1 MLQQLTMWPL
11 VNRVVVVTGASSGI
25 GRATALAA
33 AREGAQVVLAA
44 RRKDRL
50 HQAAADVR
58 RMGSVAHVFPVD
70 LADHAAA
77 TWLVSGAIVRLGRI
91 DVLVNAA
98 GYGLYSRIEDGHP
111 DDFERLFGVNVLSPL
126 AAMRAVIP
134 QMRKQGE
141 GHIVNVASLAGAR
154 GVPGLGVYC
163 ATKAALLRAT
173 EAARLELAGS
183 GVRVS
188 AVSIGP
194 VRTEFRDAA
203 EVRPPGRRPRARRF
217 QRLTLTPE
225 LVAAAILRCVRR
237 GARDV
242 TLPPLAH
249 LAFALAPLFPRL
261 SDAVIQRLAPP

>member
-1 MLQQLTMWPL
+1 M
-11 VNRVVVVTGASSGI
+11 R
-25 GRATALAA
+25 
-33 AREGAQVVLAA
+33 
-44 RRKDRL
+44 
-50 HQAAADVR
+50 
-58 RMGSVAHVFPVD
+58 SVAHVFPVD

-77 TWLVSGAIVRLGRI
+77 TWLVSGAVARLGRI

-126 AAMRAVIP
+126 AAMRAAIP

-141 GHIVNVASLAGAR
+141 GHIVNVASLTAVR

-188 AVSIGP
+188 AVSVGP

-203 EVRPPGRRPRARRF
+203 EVRPPGRRPRAHRF
-217 QRLTLTPE
+217 EPLTPE
-225 LVAAAILRCVRR
+225 RVAAAILRCVRR

-249 LAFALAPLFPRL
+249 LAFVVAPLFPRVA
-261 SDAVIQRLAPP
+261 DAVILRLAAH